1 MTFIKPDEWTPSQ
14 GILMDGKALEIV
26 KANTTM
32 SILAGPGA
40 GKTELLAQRASY
52 LLTTGLCPPPQKIL
66 AIAFKV
72 DAARNLHDRVAE
84 RCDVLKA
91 QRFESL
97 TLDAFAKKLVDQF
110 LEALPEHIRPTPNY
124 QIVFPSRDILEE
136 FKNRNS
142 AKYPALRGLNNT
154 QLERLIH
161 CSIPISQLADATTQ
175 DQQIQWE
182 WWHQQIH
189 SSESFLTFDMLKWLA
204 IFILQNQSN
213 ILSALRRTYSHIFL
227 DEFQDIT
234 FIQYKLI
241 LVAFLGS
248 GAVLTAV
255 GDSNQAI
262 MRWAGAR
269 ADIFDQFQTDFNAN
283 DEQLLFNFRSN
294 AQIVHLINNLATTFD
309 ENYVPTE
316 CARANEP
323 MPNDAVSGWLFDTR
337 QEEAK
342 YIASFIVDELKQNT
356 NLSPSDFVI
365 LARLRVDDIE
375 NRIKPEF
382 HSLGLKVR
390 NEARSVGGIAIQDLV
405 KEKAYQFLLASL
417 KLSVN
422 VRDGQPF
429 MMSRN
434 TIADVRGSDL
444 NSDHGHSSSLA
455 FTRDLVDH
463 LKTVINGRAPIEV
476 SSNEI
481 ADTILTHV
489 EPLELQRTYREYI
502 AGERLNTVVEGFKSF
517 FDECKINSNSWLE
530 CISNMEGNDAVRL
543 MTIHKSKGLEYNTVF
558 FVEFNDD
565 AFWGNDDDINVFFVA
580 ISRAKERVCFSLT
593 KDSKGIENVK
603 NIYKKLEDSGIKFEK
618 NRKPMSAMCH
628 K

>member
-14 GILMDGKALEIV
+14 GILLDGKALEIV
-26 KANTTM
+26 RANTTM

-110 LEALPEHIRPTPNY
+110 LEALPEHIRPTPDY
-124 QIVFPSRDILEE
+124 QIISLNRDIWEE
-136 FKNRNS
+136 FRDRNS
-142 AKYPALRGLNNT
+142 AKYPAIRCCNNA
-154 QLERLIH
+154 QLEKLIN
-161 CSIPISQLADATTQ
+161 SAIPISQLADATTQ
-175 DQQIQWE
+175 EQQIRWE
-182 WWHQQIH
+182 WWNQKIC
-189 SSESFLTFDMLKWLA
+189 SGKSFLTFDMIKRLA
-204 IFILQNQSN
+204 IFILQNQSV

-227 DEFQDIT
+227 DEFQDINS
-234 FIQYKLI
+234 IQYELI
-241 LVAFLGS
+241 QIAFLGS
-248 GAVLTAV
+248 EAVLTAV

-269 ADIFDQFQTDFNAN
+269 SDIFDQFQTDFNAD

-294 AQIVHLINNLATTFD
+294 AQIVRLINQLAATFD
-309 ENYVPTE
+309 ANYVPTE

-323 MPNDAVSGWLFDTR
+323 IPDNAVSGWMFENR

-342 YIASFIVDELKQNT
+342 YIASFIDEELKKNA
-356 NLSPSDFVI
+356 NLSPADFVI
-365 LARLRVDDIE
+365 LARLRVGDIE
-375 NRIKPEF
+375 DRIKPEF
-382 HSLGLKVR
+382 DSLGLKIR

-429 MMSRN
+429 MKCRN

-444 NSDHGHSSSLA
+444 NSDHGHSTSLA
-455 FTRDLVDH
+455 LTRDLVDH
-463 LKTVINGRAPIEV
+463 LKQVIGSRSPAQVASDEIVKVVFTHIE
-476 SSNEI
+476 
-481 ADTILTHV
+481 A
-489 EPLELQRTYREYI
+489 LELQRTYKEYTG
-502 AGERLNTVVEGFKSF
+502 GERLSTVIEGFKSF
-517 FDECKINSNSWLE
+517 FDECKVNSNSWLE
-530 CISNMEGNDAVRL
+530 CISNMEGADAVRL
-543 MTIHKSKGLEYNTVF
+543 MTIHKSKGLEYDTVI

-565 AFWGNDDDINVFFVA
+565 AFWGKDDDVNVFFVA
-580 ISRAKERVCFSLT
+580 ISRARERVYFSFT
-593 KDSKGIENVK
+593 KDSRGRENVK
-603 NIYKKLEDSGIKFEK
+603 DLYKKLEDSGVGFEK
-618 NRKPMSAMCH
+618 K
-628 K
+628 